1 MTFTPKMLVG
11 ALLVF
16 LLVLPAISA
25 PSARAGTIQPA
36 EPNDE
41 IELMME
47 VVASLPLEH
56 RVAVRACARKC
67 ARRFKTNKLQ
77 VLCYKAISCADTLT
91 SKTQEKK
98 ERCPAVTAQ
107 R

>member
-1 MTFTPKMLVG
+1 MTFTPKVLVG

-25 PSARAGTIQPA
+25 PSARAGPVQPA
-36 EPNDE
+36 EPNDA

-77 VLCYKAISCADTLT
+77 VLCYKAIGCADSMT
-91 SKTQEKK
+91 SKTQEKT
-98 ERCPAVTAQ
+98 ERYPAVADQ